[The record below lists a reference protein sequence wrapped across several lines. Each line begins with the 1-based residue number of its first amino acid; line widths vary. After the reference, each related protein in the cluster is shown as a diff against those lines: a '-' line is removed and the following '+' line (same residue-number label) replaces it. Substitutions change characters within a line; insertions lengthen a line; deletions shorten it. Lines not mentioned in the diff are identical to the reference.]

1 MTRPRIVHLID
12 DTAPDGVMRV
22 LDHIIAHPEM
32 TANGRHEVH
41 IMRRNALS
49 FRRIKADIIVSHLTI
64 SWRMLPR
71 IIALQATYGNLPILH
86 VEHNFT
92 EAFVASEVQN
102 RRRFATLLRTAY
114 ARFDKVVAV
123 SGAQGRWLVS
133 QDFVPAESL
142 EVIPSAVNV
151 TPFLEMDAPVA
162 GSPVRMGA
170 IGRLDKQKGF
180 DTLIEAFVALP
191 EMDTRLDLFGEGP
204 EREALEALA
213 QGDDRITFHGHV
225 DPVEAM
231 SSIDVLVM
239 PSRWEGYGL
248 AALEARAAGRRLIVS
263 GVDGLADHIA
273 GGARPVAGGSLPAW
287 KRALVEAFVQPDL
300 PGFARERRVLAA
312 AEADG
317 FAQGWIR
324 LIAELRAASQPQ
336 SKGEQIGLPQST

>member
-1 MTRPRIVHLID
+1 MIRPRIVHLID
-12 DTAPDGVMRV
+12 DAAPDGVMRV
-22 LDHIIAHPEM
+22 LDHIIDHPEM

-41 IMRRNALS
+41 IMRRNALT

-71 IIALQATYGNLPILH
+71 IIALQASHGDLPILH
-86 VEHNFT
+86 VEHNYT

-102 RRRFATLLRTAY
+102 HRRFATLLRTAY

-123 SGAQGRWLVS
+123 SQAQGRWLVS
-133 QDFVPAESL
+133 QDFVAAERL

-191 EMDTRLDLFGEGP
+191 EMDTRLDLYGEGP

-213 QGDDRITFHGHV
+213 QGDDRVTFHGHV

-231 SSIDVLVM
+231 SSIGGTIHEMSEIATAIAAAMEEQRAAAGEITRSAQEAADGTRDVFTNIQEVDQ
-239 PSRWEGYGL
+239 STSETGESAGEV
-248 AALEARAAGRRLIVS
+248 LEASLAVSRQSESLKAAVEQFLQEVRAA
-263 GVDGLADHIA
+263 
-273 GGARPVAGGSLPAW
+273 
-287 KRALVEAFVQPDL
+287 
-300 PGFARERRVLAA
+300 
-312 AEADG
+312 
-317 FAQGWIR
+317 
-324 LIAELRAASQPQ
+324 
-336 SKGEQIGLPQST
+336 